1 MLRSEAPAERAH
13 GPAKGTARRSFG
25 RLRQERSGRWS
36 AAYKAPTGVL
46 VKGATTFR
54 TEDAA
59 RGWLNDERKL
69 IDLGEWTPPEHRGQR
84 KRQAAVLLNDYAAS
98 WLDTRTVKGQPLKPR
113 TRDHYQRILDR
124 LILPTFGTRPVAS
137 ITPEDVDAWYDNLGT
152 GTPTLRSH
160 AYSLLRTIL
169 AAAVDKGILPTN
181 PAHIRGAGATRRA
194 HKVEPLDLDE
204 LRALVEAMPE
214 DRRLMVLLA
223 AWCALRFGELTELRR
238 KDVDVTNAVVKIR
251 RGVVRTST
259 GVVVGTPKSDAGTR
273 DVAIPPHLMPLVRDH
288 LRDHTDPGRESL
300 LFPAA
305 SGGNL
310 APSTFYGE
318 NPTRVKVKGQ
328 PDELRGGHG
337 FYRARAVAGR
347 PGLHFH
353 DLRHTGAVLA
363 AQTGATLAELM
374 GRLGHST
381 PAAAMRYQHAAKDRD
396 KAIAAALSQL
406 ATAGTR
412 GTDR

>member
-1 MLRSEAPAERAH
+1 MHMLRNEAPAERAH

-84 KRQAAVLLNDYAAS
+84 KRRAVVLFRDYAAS
-98 WLDTRTVKGQPLKPR
+98 WLDSRTVKGQPLKPR

-124 LILPTFGTRPVAS
+124 LILPTFGTRPVSS
-137 ITPEDVDAWYDNLGT
+137 ITPEDVDAWYDGLGA

-169 AAAVDKGILPTN
+169 GTGVDRGMLPAN

-223 AWCALRFGELTELRR
+223 AWCALRFGELIELRR

-251 RGVVRTST
+251 RGVVRTSA

-288 LRDHTDPGRESL
+288 LRDHAEPGRESL

-318 NPTRVKVKGQ
+318 NPTRVKVKGK

-381 PAAAMRYQHAAKDRD
+381 PAAALRYQHVARDRD
-396 KAIAAALSQL
+396 RAIAAAMSDM
-406 ATAGTR
+406 AR
-412 GTDR
+412 GAE